1 MSTLFVNNLN
11 TASGSTITVPT
22 GKKLVVTDTGGLAVP
37 GTVVQQVN
45 SADNAVTTDRTY
57 QSTSSNS
64 YAHMSNFDIKITP
77 KFASSK
83 ILYMGAFNFYGA
95 SGAGYCY
102 MQLYQ
107 HIAGGSATPVAK
119 NTTSG
124 SAAITIQ
131 TYMQVPIIHMLS
143 PNTTNEITYKIYTR
157 SNSGSASV
165 YVGWNSSAGSLDNCT
180 NFCALEIAQ

>member
-45 SADNAVTTDRTY
+45 SADSAVTTDRTY
-57 QSTSSNS
+57 QSTSSTS
-64 YAHMSNFDIKITP
+64 YVHMSHFDIKITP

-83 ILYMGAFNFYGA
+83 ILYMGAFNYYGA
-95 SGAGYCY
+95 SGTQYCF

-107 HIAGGSATPVAK
+107 HIAGGSATPVGK

-124 SAAITIQ
+124 SAAISQ
-131 TYMQVPIIHMLS
+131 VSYQQVPIIHMLS
-143 PNTTNEITYKIYTR
+143 PNTTSEITYKIYTR
-157 SNSGSASV
+157 ANNSSASV
-165 YVGWNSSAGSLDNCT
+165 YTGWNSSAGSLDNCT